1 MNIFA
6 PILSALAILSHHSDN
21 NVRGFEVVINPVFI
35 TANRLQFYAV
45 VLPYLLREHQ
55 RKVAPY
61 QNNIRILNEND
72 PDIRGN
78 LEGKVAIITGGSRGL
93 GVEIVRSFLRKGA
106 RVITTASSNDPGK
119 IESRFQSITKGIPEG
134 KWNLEIWHLD
144 LMSMNSVIRFL
155 DRFKNQNDTRLN
167 YFIGNAG
174 VMFPP
179 FKLSEDGFE
188 SQFSI
193 NYLGHVLMSYHL
205 LPYLYRTAKQ
215 QRDQSRLVLVTSCL
229 HHIPTRIRYNDLQAL
244 QVYSPH
250 YQYGLSKLSILMFIY
265 SLNRTLSI
273 KQQDWN
279 ERVKVFAVHP
289 GLVDTDLLNTIDIM
303 KQYPL
308 LANQLTFRDT
318 KAGAETIIYASLSS
332 QLNRKNGE
340 YFEDSKPVRSSS
352 LSYNLDQQNRLWMVT
367 RNLLEKWTNGYW
379 FEDL

>member
-1 MNIFA
+1 FSTFI
-6 PILSALAILSHHSDN
+6 IQID
-21 NVRGFEVVINPVFI
+21 PVFI

-45 VLPYLLREHQ
+45 VLPYLLRERQ

-61 QNNIRILNEND
+61 QNNIRILSEND

-78 LEGKVAIITGGSRGL
+78 LEDKVAIITGGSRGL
-93 GVEIVRSFLRKGA
+93 GVEVVRSFLRKGA
-106 RVITTASSNDPGK
+106 HVITTASSKDPRK
-119 IESRFQSITKGIPEG
+119 IESRYKSITEGIPNG
-134 KWNLEIWHLD
+134 KWSLDIWHLD

-205 LPYLYRTAKQ
+205 LPYLYRTAKN
-215 QRDQSRLVLVTSCL
+215 QRDQSRLVLVSSCL
-229 HHIPTRIRYNDLQAL
+229 HHIPTRIRFNDLQSL

-250 YQYGLSKLSILMFIY
+250 YAYGLSKLSILMFIY
-265 SLNRTLSI
+265 SLNRTLSL
-273 KQQDWN
+273 KHDWY
-279 ERVKVFAVHP
+279 ERVKVFSVHP

-308 LANQLTFRDT
+308 VANQLTFRDT

-332 QLNRKNGE
+332 QLNQKGGE
-340 YFEDSKPVRSSS
+340 YFEDSRPARSST
-352 LSYNLDQQNRLWMVT
+352 LSYNLDVQNRLWIVT

>member
-6 PILSALAILSHHSDN
+6 PLLSALAVLSHHSSD
-21 NVRGFEVVINPVFI
+21 VKGFEIVINPVFI

-93 GVEIVRSFLRKGA
+93 GVEVVRSFLRKGA
-106 RVITTASSNDPGK
+106 RVITTASSNDPRK
-119 IESRFQSITKGIPEG
+119 IESRYKSITKGIPVG

-155 DRFKNQNDTRLN
+155 DRFKSQNDTRLN

-193 NYLGHVLMSYHL
+193 NYLGHVLMSYYL
-205 LPYLYRTAKQ
+205 LPYLYRTAKDE
-215 QRDQSRLVLVTSCL
+215 RDQSRLVLVTSCL
-229 HHIPTRIRYNDLQAL
+229 HHIPTRIRFNDLQSL

-250 YQYGLSKLSILMFIY
+250 YAYGLSKLSVLMFIY

-273 KQQDWN
+273 KQDWN

-289 GLVDTDLLNTIDIM
+289 GLVDTDLLNTIEIM
-303 KQYPL
+303 KQYPS

-332 QLNRKNGE
+332 QLKQKGGE
-340 YFEDSKPVRSSS
+340 YFEDSKATRSSM
-352 LSYNLDQQNRLWMVT
+352 LSYNLDVQSRLWMVT